1 MLGSGNSVCKS
12 RMTGRK
18 KRQARLQ
25 RWSAKLKPEK
35 QTGQDDQNSE
45 AAAVRIYL
53 ATGFWQ
59 EGGDMIRFSF

>member
-12 RMTGRK
+12 RMTVKPGCRDG
-18 KRQARLQ
+18 AQ
-25 RWSAKLKPEK
+25 RLKPEK